1 MSCGDEVVVFCP
13 EGCPD
18 EYMGARLIGVPAMP
32 LPLYP
37 ELKLALPRPAVSE
50 AIDTFEPDLIHVVN
64 PAVLGLGGIWLAKTK
79 NIPLIASYHTHL
91 PKYLEHYGMG
101 MLEPLL
107 WELLKAAHNQ
117 ALLNLCTSTA
127 MVQELSDKGIQHTA
141 LWQRGVDTELLRPAL
156 RSNAMRHRLLGGH
169 DDRGALLL
177 YVGRL
182 SAEKQIERIRPV
194 LEALPDTRL
203 ALVGDGPHRQQL
215 EKHFAGTA
223 TTFVGYLAGEDL
235 ASAYACGDA
244 FLFPS
249 STETLGLVLL
259 EAMAA
264 GCPVVGANR
273 GGIPDIITD
282 GVNGCLYEPDGE
294 DGGAASLI
302 EATQRLLGLRLPN
315 NPQRWW
321 LCPQSAFPVVAD
333 GVHRPQEQGVYQV
346 ELPAPDECVRFAS
359 LLIVDR
365 RRAAGRHDRHGL
377 PANGAASHCFLGP
390 DGGAPYRLRVARALC
405 VGCLYR

>member
-1 MSCGDEVVVFCP
+1 MRITFFTETFLPKVDGIVTRLTKTIEHLVAGGDEVLIVCP
-13 EGCPD
+13 EGAP
-18 EYMGARLIGVPAMP
+18 ESFMGARVVGVPAMP

-50 AIDTFEPDLIHVVN
+50 ALDRFRPDLVHVVN
-64 PAVLGLGGIWLAKTK
+64 PAVLGLGGIWLARSRSL
-79 NIPLIASYHTHL
+79 PLVASYHTHL

-117 ALLNLCTSTA
+117 AQLNLCTSTA
-127 MVQELSDKGIQHTA
+127 MVEELSEKGIQNTA
-141 LWQRGVDTELLRPAL
+141 LWQRGVDTDLFRPDL
-156 RSNAMRHRLLGGH
+156 RSDRMRRRLHGDH
-169 DDRGALLL
+169 DDTQSLLL
-177 YVGRL
+177 YIGRL

-194 LEALPDTRL
+194 LDALPHTRL

-215 EKHFAGTA
+215 ERTFEGTP

-235 ASAYACGDA
+235 ASAYASGDA

-273 GGIPDIITD
+273 GGIPDIVAD
-282 GVNGCLYEPDGE
+282 GQNGCLYDPDQP
-294 DGGAASLI
+294 DSLTAAV
-302 EATQRLLGLRLPN
+302 ERLLGSEATRRRLRLEARLEAE
-315 NPQRWW
+315 RWGW
-321 LCPQSAFPVVAD
+321 
-333 GVHRPQEQGVYQV
+333 
-346 ELPAPDECVRFAS
+346 
-359 LLIVDR
+359 
-365 RRAAGRHDRHGL
+365 
-377 PANGAASHCFLGP
+377 
-390 DGGAPYRLRVARALC
+390 GGATEQLRTYYRSVLRPPVALAA
-405 VGCLYR
+405 